1 MLCERAKKNLLT
13 YFLVSRWQKWSK
25 AYTDLGFR
33 VKQNSCPLQ
42 STEASKTSW
51 IKEHKIAMTILQ
63 LCLLSGIGRLV
74 SFLLAEY
81 ECHTFRITGMNF
93 NPKLHLLS
101 CSQDSILPCPFFVL
115 ESRGPDE
122 STWSL
127 ARKPFAVVFLVSL
140 GLCLLCG
147 QGKTHG
153 VCTPTVRKV
162 KPPLPARAFSGQRL

>member
-1 MLCERAKKNLLT
+1 
-13 YFLVSRWQKWSK
+13 
-25 AYTDLGFR
+25 
-33 VKQNSCPLQ
+33 
-42 STEASKTSW
+42 
-51 IKEHKIAMTILQ
+51 MTIFQ

-162 KPPLPARAFSGQRL
+162 KPPLPARAFSGQRLQCHLQCWQGLLQLCVLSFVPSSPLGPADAVCGS